1 MVINRTST
9 QSTALNSIW
18 IEIAKSTIVVL
29 LIVGLG
35 IWQFDFAYKSVLSHP
50 QLNLLIIF
58 TFIGGVVAAFVTGF
72 RLFNEY
78 NVLQAMKETQYDFSE
93 MEKLADDG
101 GVTRLVRAAEPGI
114 IIKSPRLFGE
124 VYRQIMGELLATRTL
139 RVSLAQ
145 RTALFESLK
154 EAIVSER
161 SFTTYLTGTLILMGL
176 IGTFIGLMEM
186 VASVGG
192 IVGGLAKAGT
202 GSDEAIKS
210 VIRDLEAP
218 LVGMATGFSASLFGL
233 FGSLSLGLISR
244 FMNAAMLAL
253 RQDFEGWL
261 IRIGSL
267 EGQGASSVSGVA
279 SSDASVVT
287 LASTLLG
294 AFRTTQGLIT
304 RSAEVMK
311 KLGDRQETQTSALS
325 MLVEQVESLSLR
337 QANIFQQMKKL
348 DVISDSV
355 ERLREEEILRDRAT
369 ANRYADGVG
378 RLSQTIDE
386 ARGTIVETVGQV
398 AEQHRTTERL
408 VRALELQTTRGF
420 ESFGVELNAL
430 KSSGEERGRV
440 AIESNAALEK
450 LMRESTRPLDVKT
463 IGDHLSASVDERLAA
478 GFGAVAS
485 SFDDS
490 LSRLL
495 VGIEKLGSTQAD
507 LADRLAALDRGTDPV
522 AEMRAFG
529 EHIEQGLSQ
538 GLGEIA
544 RVLDSILIAQATAQ
558 KPATPD
564 GIDMPTPVD
573 APDLSA
579 VSQAVNEA
587 ILSRFRRR
595 NGQSDA

>member
-1 MVINRTST
+1 MKTKAGTDAKS
-9 QSTALNSIW
+9 ALNSIW
-18 IEIAKSTIVVL
+18 IEIAKSSVVVL
-29 LIVGLG
+29 LIIALG
-35 IWQFDFAYKSVLSHP
+35 TWQFEFAYKSILSHP

-58 TFIGGVVAAFVTGF
+58 TFIGGVIAAFITAYRV
-72 RLFNEY
+72 FNEY
-78 NVLQAMKETQYDFSE
+78 HVLQAMKETQHDFSE
-93 MEKLADDG
+93 MEKLGDDG

-114 IIKSPRLFGE
+114 IIKSPRIFGE
-124 VYRQIMGELLATRTL
+124 VYRQIMGELLTTRGL

-145 RTALFESLK
+145 RNSLLDSVK
-154 EAIVSER
+154 EAIGRER
-161 SFTTYLTGTLILMGL
+161 SLSNYLTGTLILMGL

-233 FGSLSLGLISR
+233 FGSLALGLIAR
-244 FMNAAMLAL
+244 FIDGALQAL
-253 RQDFEGWL
+253 RHDFEGWL

-267 EGQGASSVSGVA
+267 EGQGVSSVPGVA
-279 SSDASVVT
+279 TNESNVIT

-311 KLGDRQETQTSALS
+311 KLGDRQETQTAALS

-337 QANIFQQMKKL
+337 QANIFQQIKKL

-378 RLSQTIDE
+378 RLSQTIE
-386 ARGTIVETVGQV
+386 ESRAMIVGSIEQV

-408 VRALELQTTRGF
+408 VRALEVQTTRGF

-430 KSSGEERGRV
+430 KQSGDERGRV
-440 AIESNAALEK
+440 ALESNAALER
-450 LMRESTRPLDVKT
+450 LVRESTRPLDVKT
-463 IGDHLSASVDERLAA
+463 IGDQLSASVDERLGA
-478 GFGAVAS
+478 GFGAVAA
-485 SFDDS
+485 SFDES

-495 VGIEKLGSTQAD
+495 AGIERLGSTQAD
-507 LADRLAALDRGTDPV
+507 LADRLVAFDRGTDPV
-522 AEMRAFG
+522 SEMRAFG
-529 EHIEQGLSQ
+529 EHIEQGLST
-538 GLGEIA
+538 GLSEIA
-544 RVLDSILIAQATAQ
+544 RVLDGILIAQTTAA

-564 GIDMPTPVD
+564 SIDVPTPVE

-587 ILSRFRRR
+587 ILARFRRR

>member
-101 GVTRLVRAAEPGI
+101 GVIRLVRAAEPGI

-145 RTALFESLK
+145 RTALFDSLK

>member
-1 MVINRTST
+1 MKTKAGTDAKS
-9 QSTALNSIW
+9 ALNSIW
-18 IEIAKSTIVVL
+18 IEIAKSSVVVL
-29 LIVGLG
+29 LIIALG
-35 IWQFDFAYKSVLSHP
+35 TWQFEFAYKSVLSHP

-58 TFIGGVVAAFVTGF
+58 TFIGGVIAAFITAYRV
-72 RLFNEY
+72 FNEY
-78 NVLQAMKETQYDFSE
+78 HVLQAMKETQHDFSE
-93 MEKLADDG
+93 MEKLGDDG

-114 IIKSPRLFGE
+114 IIKSPRIFGE
-124 VYRQIMGELLATRTL
+124 VYRQIMGELLTTRGL

-145 RTALFESLK
+145 RNALLDSVK
-154 EAIVSER
+154 EAIGRER
-161 SFTTYLTGTLILMGL
+161 SLSNYLTGTLILMGL

-233 FGSLSLGLISR
+233 FGSLALGLIAR
-244 FMNAAMLAL
+244 FIDGALQAL
-253 RQDFEGWL
+253 RHDFEGWL

-267 EGQGASSVSGVA
+267 EGQGVSSVPGVA
-279 SSDASVVT
+279 TNESNVIT

-311 KLGDRQETQTSALS
+311 KLGDRQETQTAALS

-337 QANIFQQMKKL
+337 QANIFQQIKKL

-378 RLSQTIDE
+378 RLSQTIE
-386 ARGTIVETVGQV
+386 ESRGVIVGSVEQV

-408 VRALELQTTRGF
+408 VRALEVQTTRGF

-430 KSSGEERGRV
+430 KQSGDERGRV
-440 AIESNAALEK
+440 ALESNAALER
-450 LMRESTRPLDVKT
+450 LVRESTRPLDVKT
-463 IGDHLSASVDERLAA
+463 IGDQLLASVDERLGA
-478 GFGAVAS
+478 GFGAVAA
-485 SFDDS
+485 SFDES

-495 VGIEKLGSTQAD
+495 AGIERLGSTQAD
-507 LADRLAALDRGTDPV
+507 LADRLVAFDRGTDPV
-522 AEMRAFG
+522 SEMRAFG
-529 EHIEQGLSQ
+529 EHIEQGLST
-538 GLGEIA
+538 GLSEIA
-544 RVLDSILIAQATAQ
+544 RVLDGILIAQTTAA

-564 GIDMPTPVD
+564 SIDVPTPVE

-587 ILSRFRRR
+587 ILARFRRR

>member
-1 MVINRTST
+1 MTTKRAAEANS
-9 QSTALNSIW
+9 ALNSIR
-18 IEIAKSTIVVL
+18 IELAKSTLVVF
-29 LIVGLG
+29 LIIALG
-35 IWQFDFAYKSVLSHP
+35 IWQFDFAYRSVLSHP

-58 TFIGGVVAAFVTGF
+58 TFMGGVAAAFITGF

-78 NVLQAMKETQYDFSE
+78 HVLQAMKETQHDFAE
-93 MEKLADDG
+93 MEKLGDDG

-114 IIKSPRLFGE
+114 VIKSPRLFGE
-124 VYRQIMGELLATRTL
+124 VYRQIMSELLSTRSL

-161 SFTTYLTGTLILMGL
+161 SLTNYITGTLILMGL

-202 GSDEAIKS
+202 GSDEAIKN

-233 FGSLSLGLISR
+233 FGSLSLGLVAR
-244 FMNAAMLAL
+244 FINSAMLAL

-261 IRIGSL
+261 IRIGTL
-267 EGQGASSVSGVA
+267 EGQGASSVAGVA

-348 DVISDSV
+348 DVIGDSV

-386 ARGTIVETVGQV
+386 TRGAIIDTVGQV

-420 ESFGVELNAL
+420 ESFGVELNAI
-430 KSSGEERGRV
+430 KGTGEERGRI

-450 LMRESTRPLDVKT
+450 IMRESTRPLDVKT

-495 VGIEKLGSTQAD
+495 AGIERLGATQTD

-558 KPATPD
+558 KPAMPD
-564 GIDMPTPVD
+564 GIEMPTPVD

-587 ILSRFRRR
+587 ILARFRRR

>member
-1 MVINRTST
+1 MKTKAGTDAKS
-9 QSTALNSIW
+9 ALNSIW
-18 IEIAKSTIVVL
+18 IEIAKSSVVVL
-29 LIVGLG
+29 LIIALG
-35 IWQFDFAYKSVLSHP
+35 TWQFEFAYKSVLSHP

-58 TFIGGVVAAFVTGF
+58 TFIGGVIAAFITAYRV
-72 RLFNEY
+72 FNEY
-78 NVLQAMKETQYDFSE
+78 HVLQAMKETQHDFSE
-93 MEKLADDG
+93 MEKLGDDG

-114 IIKSPRLFGE
+114 IIKSPRIFGE
-124 VYRQIMGELLATRTL
+124 VYRQIMGELLTTRGL

-145 RTALFESLK
+145 RNSLLDSVK
-154 EAIVSER
+154 EAIGRER
-161 SFTTYLTGTLILMGL
+161 SLSNYLTGTLILMGL

-233 FGSLSLGLISR
+233 FGSLALGLIAR
-244 FMNAAMLAL
+244 FIDGALQAL
-253 RQDFEGWL
+253 RHDFEGWL

-267 EGQGASSVSGVA
+267 EGQGVSSVPGVA
-279 SSDASVVT
+279 TNESNVIT

-311 KLGDRQETQTSALS
+311 KLGDRQETQTAALS

-337 QANIFQQMKKL
+337 QANIFQQIKKL

-378 RLSQTIDE
+378 RLSQTIE
-386 ARGTIVETVGQV
+386 ESRGVIVGSVEQV

-408 VRALELQTTRGF
+408 VRALEVQTTRGF

-430 KSSGEERGRV
+430 KQSGDERGRV
-440 AIESNAALEK
+440 ALESNAALER
-450 LMRESTRPLDVKT
+450 LVRESTRPLDVKT
-463 IGDHLSASVDERLAA
+463 IGDQLSASVDERLGA
-478 GFGAVAS
+478 GFGAVAA
-485 SFDDS
+485 SFDES

-495 VGIEKLGSTQAD
+495 AGIERLGSTQAD
-507 LADRLAALDRGTDPV
+507 LADRLVAFDRGTDPV
-522 AEMRAFG
+522 SEMRAFG
-529 EHIEQGLSQ
+529 EHIEQGLST
-538 GLGEIA
+538 GLSEIA
-544 RVLDSILIAQATAQ
+544 RVLDGILIAQTTAA

-564 GIDMPTPVD
+564 SIDVPTPVE

-587 ILSRFRRR
+587 ILARFRRR

>member
-1 MVINRTST
+1 MKTKAGTDAKS
-9 QSTALNSIW
+9 ALNSIW
-18 IEIAKSTIVVL
+18 IEIAKSSVVVL
-29 LIVGLG
+29 LIIALG
-35 IWQFDFAYKSVLSHP
+35 TWQFEFAYKSVLSHP

-58 TFIGGVVAAFVTGF
+58 TFIGGVIAAFITAYRV
-72 RLFNEY
+72 FNEY
-78 NVLQAMKETQYDFSE
+78 HVLQAMKETQHDFSE
-93 MEKLADDG
+93 MEKLGDDG

-114 IIKSPRLFGE
+114 IIKSPRIFGE
-124 VYRQIMGELLATRTL
+124 VYRQIMGELLTTRGL

-145 RTALFESLK
+145 RNALLDSVK
-154 EAIVSER
+154 EAIGRER
-161 SFTTYLTGTLILMGL
+161 SLSNYLTGTLILMGL

-233 FGSLSLGLISR
+233 FGSLALGLIAR
-244 FMNAAMLAL
+244 FIDGALQAL
-253 RQDFEGWL
+253 RHDFEGWL

-267 EGQGASSVSGVA
+267 EGQGVSSVPGVA
-279 SSDASVVT
+279 TNESNVIT

-311 KLGDRQETQTSALS
+311 KLGDRQETQTAALS

-337 QANIFQQMKKL
+337 QANIFQQIKKL

-378 RLSQTIDE
+378 RLSQTIE
-386 ARGTIVETVGQV
+386 ESRGVIVGSIEQV

-408 VRALELQTTRGF
+408 VRALEVQTTRGF

-430 KSSGEERGRV
+430 KQSGDERGRV
-440 AIESNAALEK
+440 ALESNAALER
-450 LMRESTRPLDVKT
+450 LVRESTRPLDVKT
-463 IGDHLSASVDERLAA
+463 IGDQLSASVDERLGA
-478 GFGAVAS
+478 GFGAVAA
-485 SFDDS
+485 SFDES

-495 VGIEKLGSTQAD
+495 AGIERLGSTQAD
-507 LADRLAALDRGTDPV
+507 LADRLVAFDRGTDPV
-522 AEMRAFG
+522 SEMRAFG
-529 EHIEQGLSQ
+529 EHIEQGLST
-538 GLGEIA
+538 GLSEIA
-544 RVLDSILIAQATAQ
+544 RVLDGILIAQTTAA
-558 KPATPD
+558 KPVTPD
-564 GIDMPTPVD
+564 SIDVPTPVE

-587 ILSRFRRR
+587 ILARFRRR

>member
-1 MVINRTST
+1 MTTKRAAEANSAI
-9 QSTALNSIW
+9 NSIQ
-18 IEIAKSTIVVL
+18 IELAKSTIVIL
-29 LIVGLG
+29 LIIALG

-58 TFIGGVVAAFVTGF
+58 TFVGGVVSAFITGF
-72 RLFNEY
+72 RLFNECH
-78 NVLQAMKETQYDFSE
+78 VLQAMKETQHDFSE
-93 MEKLADDG
+93 MEKLGDDG

-114 IIKSPRLFGE
+114 VIKSPRLFGE
-124 VYRQIMGELLATRTL
+124 VYRQIMSELLSTRSL

-161 SFTTYLTGTLILMGL
+161 SLTNYITGTLILMGL

-202 GSDEAIKS
+202 GSDEAIKN

-233 FGSLSLGLISR
+233 FGSLSLGLVAR
-244 FMNAAMLAL
+244 FINSAMLAL

-261 IRIGSL
+261 IRIGTL
-267 EGQGASSVSGVA
+267 EGQGASAVAGVA
-279 SSDASVVT
+279 WSDASVVT

-348 DVISDSV
+348 DAIGDSV

-378 RLSQTIDE
+378 RLSQTLDETRGAIID
-386 ARGTIVETVGQV
+386 TVGQV

-420 ESFGVELNAL
+420 ESFGVELNAI
-430 KSSGEERGRV
+430 KGAGEERGRI
-440 AIESNAALEK
+440 AIESNTALQNI
-450 LMRESTRPLDVKT
+450 MRESTRPLDVKT

-495 VGIEKLGSTQAD
+495 AGIERLGSTQAD

-558 KPATPD
+558 KPAMPD

-587 ILSRFRRR
+587 ILARFRRR

>member
-1 MVINRTST
+1 MAINRTTKQNS
-9 QSTALNSIW
+9 ARNSIW
-18 IEIAKSTIVVL
+18 IEIVKSITVVL
-29 LIVGLG
+29 LIIGLG
-35 IWQFDFAYKSVLSHP
+35 TWQFDFAYKSVLSHP

-58 TFIGGVVAAFVTGF
+58 TFIGGVIAAFVTGY

-78 NVLQAMKETQYDFSE
+78 YILQAMKETQHDFSE
-93 MEKLADDG
+93 MEKLGDDG

-114 IIKSPRLFGE
+114 VIKTPRLFGE
-124 VYRQIMGELLATRTL
+124 VYRQIMSELLATRTL

-154 EAIVSER
+154 DAMASER
-161 SFTTYLTGTLILMGL
+161 SFTNYLTGTLILMGL

-202 GSDEAIKS
+202 GSEDAIKN

-233 FGSLSLGLISR
+233 FGSLSLGLVSR
-244 FMNAAMLAL
+244 FMNAAMMAL
-253 RQDFEGWL
+253 RYDFEGWL
-261 IRIGSL
+261 TRIGSL
-267 EGQGASSVSGVA
+267 EGQGSSSVSGVP

-348 DVISDSV
+348 DVIGDSID
-355 ERLREEEILRDRAT
+355 RLREEEILRDRAT
-369 ANRYADGVG
+369 TNRYAAGIG

-386 ARGTIVETVGQV
+386 SRGAVIDVIGQV
-398 AEQHRTTERL
+398 ADQHRTTERL
-408 VRALELQTTRGF
+408 VRALEVQTTRGF
-420 ESFGVELNAL
+420 DSFGVELNAL
-430 KSSGEERGRV
+430 KQSGEERGRV
-440 AIESNAALEK
+440 AIEANATLERI
-450 LMRESTRPLDVKT
+450 MRESTRPLDVKT
-463 IGDHLSASVDERLAA
+463 IGDQLSASVDERLAA
-478 GFGAVAS
+478 GFGAVAV
-485 SFDDS
+485 SFDES

-495 VGIEKLGSTQAD
+495 IGIEKLGTTQSD

-544 RVLDSILIAQATAQ
+544 RVLDSILIAQATAS

-564 GIDMPTPVD
+564 GIDVPTAVET
-573 APDLSA
+573 PDLSV

-587 ILSRFRRR
+587 ILARFRRR
-595 NGQSDA
+595 NGKSDA

>member
-1 MVINRTST
+1 MKVKSNNDSK
-9 QSTALNSIW
+9 SALNSIW
-18 IEIAKSTIVVL
+18 IEISKSIIVVL
-29 LIVGLG
+29 LIIALG
-35 IWQFDFAYKSVLSHP
+35 TWQFEFTYRSVLSHP

-58 TFIGGVVAAFVTGF
+58 TFVGGVIAAFVTAF
-72 RLFNEY
+72 RVFNEY
-78 NVLQAMKETQYDFSE
+78 HVLQAMKETQHDFAE
-93 MEKLADDG
+93 MEKLGDDG

-114 IIKSPRLFGE
+114 IIKSPRIFGE
-124 VYRQIMGELLATRTL
+124 VYRQIMGELLTTRGL

-145 RTALFESLK
+145 RNALFESVK
-154 EAIVSER
+154 ESIGRER
-161 SFTTYLTGTLILMGL
+161 SLSNYLTGTLILMGL

-233 FGSLSLGLISR
+233 FGSLALGLIAR
-244 FMNAAMLAL
+244 FIDGALQAL
-253 RQDFEGWL
+253 RHDFEGWL

-267 EGQGASSVSGVA
+267 EGQGASSVPGVA
-279 SSDASVVT
+279 SNESNVIT

-311 KLGDRQETQTSALS
+311 KLGDRQETQTAALS

-348 DVISDSV
+348 DGISDSV

-378 RLSQTIDE
+378 RLSQTIE
-386 ARGTIVETVGQV
+386 ESRGVIVGSIEQV
-398 AEQHRTTERL
+398 AEHHRTTERL

-420 ESFGVELNAL
+420 ESFGVEINAL
-430 KSSGEERGRV
+430 KQSGDERGRV
-440 AIESNAALEK
+440 AFESNAALER
-450 LMRESTRPLDVKT
+450 LVRESTRPLDVKT
-463 IGDHLSASVDERLAA
+463 IGDQLSASVDERLGA
-478 GFGAVAS
+478 GFGAVAA
-485 SFDDS
+485 SFDES

-495 VGIEKLGSTQAD
+495 AGIERLGATQSD
-507 LADRLAALDRGTDPV
+507 LADRLAAFDRGTDPV
-522 AEMRAFG
+522 SEMRAFG
-529 EHIEQGLSQ
+529 EHIEQGLSN
-538 GLGEIA
+538 GLSEIA
-544 RVLDSILIAQATAQ
+544 RVLDSILIAQSTAA

-564 GIDMPTPVD
+564 AIEVPTSVE

-587 ILSRFRRR
+587 ILARFRRR

>member
-1 MVINRTST
+1 MKVKSNNDSK
-9 QSTALNSIW
+9 SALNSIW
-18 IEIAKSTIVVL
+18 IEISKSIIVVL
-29 LIVGLG
+29 LIIALG
-35 IWQFDFAYKSVLSHP
+35 TWQFEFTYKSVLSHP

-58 TFIGGVVAAFVTGF
+58 TFVGGVIAAFVTAF
-72 RLFNEY
+72 RVFNEY
-78 NVLQAMKETQYDFSE
+78 HVLQAMKETQNDFSE
-93 MEKLADDG
+93 MEKLGDDG

-114 IIKSPRLFGE
+114 IIKSPRIFGE
-124 VYRQIMGELLATRTL
+124 VYRQIMGELLTTRGL

-145 RTALFESLK
+145 RNALFESVK
-154 EAIVSER
+154 ESIGRER
-161 SFTTYLTGTLILMGL
+161 SLSNYLTGTLILMGL

-233 FGSLSLGLISR
+233 FGSLALGLIAR
-244 FMNAAMLAL
+244 FIDGALQAL
-253 RQDFEGWL
+253 RHDFEGWL

-267 EGQGASSVSGVA
+267 EGQGASSVPGVA
-279 SSDASVVT
+279 SNESNVIT

-311 KLGDRQETQTSALS
+311 KLGDRQETQTAALS

-348 DVISDSV
+348 DGISDSV

-369 ANRYADGVG
+369 DNRYADGVG
-378 RLSQTIDE
+378 RLSQTIE
-386 ARGTIVETVGQV
+386 ESRGVIVGSIEQV
-398 AEQHRTTERL
+398 AEHHRTTERL

-420 ESFGVELNAL
+420 ESFGVEINAL
-430 KSSGEERGRV
+430 KQSGDERGRV
-440 AIESNAALEK
+440 AFESNAALER
-450 LMRESTRPLDVKT
+450 LVRESTRPLDVKT
-463 IGDHLSASVDERLAA
+463 IGDQLSASVDERLGA
-478 GFGAVAS
+478 GFGAVAA
-485 SFDDS
+485 SFDES

-495 VGIEKLGSTQAD
+495 AGIERLGATQSD
-507 LADRLAALDRGTDPV
+507 LADRLAAFDRGTDPV
-522 AEMRAFG
+522 SEMRVFG
-529 EHIEQGLSQ
+529 EHIEQGLSN
-538 GLGEIA
+538 GLSEIA
-544 RVLDSILIAQATAQ
+544 RVLDSILIAQSTAA

-564 GIDMPTPVD
+564 AIEVPTSVE

-587 ILSRFRRR
+587 ILARFRRR